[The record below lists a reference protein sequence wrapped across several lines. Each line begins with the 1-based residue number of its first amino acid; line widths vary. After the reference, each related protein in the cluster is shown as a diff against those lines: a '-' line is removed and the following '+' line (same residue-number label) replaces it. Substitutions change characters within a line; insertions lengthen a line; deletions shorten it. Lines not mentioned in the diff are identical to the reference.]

1 MIPEAAS
8 DWAFASAQ
16 ESLDALQQGEIS
28 SVELLELYLGRIEE
42 HSWVNAVVTVDE
54 RAHARARH
62 ADDLRRAGV
71 PVGPLHGLPITV
83 KHDVLVEGVLST
95 YGSASLRDHV
105 ADKDAE
111 SVARLRDAGAIVF
124 GRTNL
129 PEFAADGQAYN
140 EVHGTTVNPW
150 DPNRTTGGSSGGSAA
165 AVASGMTALDLGS
178 DMGGSIRL
186 PASWCGVFG
195 LKPTWGIVPTSGA
208 VPLPGEGE
216 DADLVAEDVAASGPL
231 ARSADDLDLALTV
244 LTTPRNDCGGMR
256 PWLPAPRFSRIE
268 DLRVLAWL
276 DDDAHPVDDGTRE
289 VLEQTCA
296 EIEGA
301 GATLTRGRPPGGL
314 ATLEELFEVM
324 FMADLGGGADDT
336 GFAALLAGMDALRAD
351 SPMAELHWRALGLS
365 HREWLALQRKR
376 LRLQRD
382 WHEMFGSF
390 DVVITPT
397 VPITALPHDHSQPV
411 WERRFDLA
419 GARVPWRPTL
429 TSWCGAVGVLGLP
442 AVTAPVGLD
451 RHGLPV
457 GLQVVADSYA
467 DRTAI
472 AAAGLISAL
481 RGGPFRPPLLAT
493 SGTPAIP
500 EHERSLP

>member
-1 MIPEAAS
+1 MAPEAA
-8 DWAFASAQ
+8 DAWAFASAQ
-16 ESLDALQQGEIS
+16 ESVNALNDGQIS
-28 SVELLELYLGRIEE
+28 RVELLELYLARIEK
-42 HSWVNAVVTVDE
+42 HSWVNAVVTLDE
-54 RAHARARH
+54 RAHAA
-62 ADDLRRAGV
+62 ARRADEIRATGV
-71 PVGPLHGLPITV
+71 PLGPLHGLPITV

-105 ADKDAE
+105 ADQDAE
-111 SVARLRDAGAIVF
+111 SVARLRAAGAVVF

-140 EVHGTTVNPW
+140 EVHGTTANPW
-150 DPNRTTGGSSGGSAA
+150 DPERTTGGSSGGSAA

-195 LKPTWGIVPTSGA
+195 LKPTWGIVPTSGS
-208 VPLPGEGE
+208 VPHPGGSE
-216 DADLVAEDVAASGPL
+216 DAALVVEDVAASGPL
-231 ARSADDLDLALTV
+231 ARSAADLDLALTV

-256 PWLPAPRFSRIE
+256 PWLPAPGFSGIK

-276 DDDAHPVDDGTRE
+276 DDDAHPVDDGTRD

-301 GATLTRGRPPGGL
+301 GATLTRGTPPGGL
-314 ATLEELFEVM
+314 DTLEELFEVM
-324 FMADLGGGADDT
+324 FMADTGGGANDD
-336 GFAALLAGMDALRAD
+336 GFAELLAGMDSLRGD
-351 SPMAELHWRALGLS
+351 SPMAEMHWRALGLS

-382 WHEMFGSF
+382 WHELFGSF

-397 VPITALPHDHSQPV
+397 VPITALPHDHSEPV

-419 GARVPWRPTL
+419 GERVPWRPTL
-429 TSWCGAVGVLGLP
+429 TGWCGAVGVLGLP

-472 AAAGLISAL
+472 AAAGLISTL
-481 RGGPFRPPLLAT
+481 RGGPFRPPLVAAD
-493 SGTPAIP
+493 GTP
-500 EHERSLP
+500 

>member
-28 SVELLELYLGRIEE
+28 SVELLELYLDRIEE

-95 YGSASLRDHV
+95 YGSVSLRDHV

-111 SVARLRDAGAIVF
+111 SVARLRAAGAIVF

-140 EVHGTTVNPW
+140 DVHGTTANLW
-150 DPNRTTGGSSGGSAA
+150 DPERTTGGSSGGSAA

-178 DMGGSIRL
+178 DMGGSIRI

-208 VPLPGEGE
+208 VPHPRDPD
-216 DADLVAEDVAASGPL
+216 DAELSTEDVAVAGPL
-231 ARSADDLDLALTV
+231 ARSAADLDLALSV
-244 LTTPRNDCGGMR
+244 LTTPRDQCGGMR
-256 PWLPAPRFSRIE
+256 PRLPAARFSEIK
-268 DLRVLAWL
+268 DVRVLVWL
-276 DDDAHPVDDGTRE
+276 DEDTHPLDEATRE
-289 VLEQTCA
+289 VLERTCA
-296 EIEGA
+296 EIANA
-301 GATLTRGRPPGGL
+301 GARVARGTPPGGL
-314 ATLEELFEVM
+314 SRLEELFELM
-324 FMADLGGGADDT
+324 FMADLGGRTADDD
-336 GFAALLAGMDALRAD
+336 FAELRAGMDGLRSD

-365 HREWLALQRKR
+365 HREWLVLQRER
-376 LRLQRD
+376 LGLQRD
-382 WHEMFGSF
+382 WHELFASV
-390 DVVITPT
+390 DVVLTPT
-397 VPITALPHDHSQPV
+397 VPTTALAHDHSEPV

-419 GARVPWRPTL
+419 GERVPWRPTL
-429 TSWCGAVGVLGLP
+429 TSWCGAVGVLSLP

-457 GLQVVADSYA
+457 GIQVVADAYA

-472 AAAGLISAL
+472 AAAGLISTL
-481 RGGPFRPPLLAT
+481 MGGPFRPPLVSTDAH
-493 SGTPAIP
+493 S
-500 EHERSLP
+500 